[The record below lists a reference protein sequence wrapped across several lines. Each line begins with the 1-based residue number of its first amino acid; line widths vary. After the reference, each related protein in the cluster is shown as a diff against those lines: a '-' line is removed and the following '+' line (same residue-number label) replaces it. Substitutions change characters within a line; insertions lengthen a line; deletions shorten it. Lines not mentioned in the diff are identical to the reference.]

1 MRAGKARRELARET
15 GMRGLDRLSV
25 YARVGI
31 LGALIGFTLI
41 SLAAT
46 MWYSDQATSTALE
59 RQRNFSEIERLSL
72 EMEIGALQMRRREK
86 DFLLRRETR
95 YFDAYSDNAA
105 QVGTLL
111 DDLQALDTP
120 ADISAAVGRLRSAL
134 PRHSET
140 FAEVVAEQTRLGL
153 THDSGLQ
160 GTLRAAVHQ
169 VESRLE
175 AFGDAELTVLMLM
188 MRRHEKDFMLRGE
201 ARYIDSFDARQAEF
215 DALLDTRDYPAT
227 DTADIRTLMQTY
239 GRDFH
244 AWAEGELAHQDTV
257 SDLSAI
263 FAGMDPDFTLIAEQA
278 RAGGRAAATALA
290 ADRQRIRALTAAIVA
305 LIAAISGL
313 SCWLVGRSIA
323 RPVNALT
330 GAMDELAGGRTDGII
345 PATDQGGE
353 IGRMAQS
360 VLVFQQNQ
368 IEISR
373 LRAEQAEAEQRA
385 AEEKRRLMNEMA
397 DEFDANVGSIAEDVT
412 RAAQAMITIADRLRE
427 SAHESDERST
437 VVASAAEET
446 SANTQSVASATEE
459 LTSSIREINRQVT
472 ESQNLTRNAVKEA
485 DDTRTTVAGL
495 SEAVA
500 RIGSVVTLIQSIAE
514 QTNLLALNATIEA
527 SRAGDAGKG
536 FAVVAAEV
544 KALADQ
550 TGQATHDIADQIEA
564 IQKSGDH
571 AVTAIGSMTSMID
584 QVSGSTT
591 AIASAIE
598 QQDAAAREI
607 ASSIAQATQGSA
619 QVTESIAVL
628 SGNVRETDDGA
639 NRVLDAARGVSE
651 DAGRLRTALTGFLEQ
666 IRAA

>member
-1 MRAGKARRELARET
+1 
-15 GMRGLDRLSV
+15 MRGLDRLSV

-86 DFLLRRETR
+86 DFLLRQETR
-95 YFDAYSDNAA
+95 YFDAYRDNAA

-111 DDLQALDTP
+111 DDLQALDAP

-160 GTLRAAVHQ
+160 GQLRTAVHD

-175 AFGDAELTVLMLM
+175 AFNDAELTVLMLM

-201 ARYIDSFDARQAEF
+201 ARYIESFDARQSEF
-215 DALLDTRDYPAT
+215 DALLDGRDYPDA
-227 DTADIRTLMQTY
+227 DKADIRALMQAY

-244 AWAEGELAHQDTV
+244 AWAEGDLTQQDTV
-257 SDLSAI
+257 SELSAI
-263 FAGMDPDFTLIAEQA
+263 FAGMDPDFTLIADQA
-278 RAGGRAAATALA
+278 RAGGRAAADALA
-290 ADRQRIRALTAAIVA
+290 LERQRIRRITAGIVA
-305 LIAAISGL
+305 LIAIIAGL

-330 GAMDELAGGRTDGII
+330 GAMDELVGGRTDGVI

-368 IEISR
+368 IEIDR
-373 LRAEQAEAEQRA
+373 LRAEQAEAAQRA
-385 AEEKRRLMNEMA
+385 AEEKRRLMHEMA

-412 RAAQAMITIADRLRE
+412 RAAQAMITTADRLRV
-427 SAHESDERST
+427 SAHESEERST

-472 ESQNLTRNAVKEA
+472 ESQNLTRNAVQEA
-485 DDTRTTVAGL
+485 DDTRATVAGL

-500 RIGSVVTLIQSIAE
+500 RIGNVVTLIQSIAE

-607 ASSIAQATQGSA
+607 AGSIAQAAQGSA

-639 NRVLDAARGVSE
+639 NRVLDAARGVLG
-651 DAGRLRTALTGFLEQ
+651 DAACRIEHAASPRTP
-666 IRAA
+666 AACAPR